1 MSAPIHYTRPP
12 KPHPKVQAWSTE
24 TWCPMGTSNIST
36 GELIEDVAND
46 PYKDLCIEIHNWSVK
61 YPADKVYTEEEGIR
75 SGKEFEEIV
84 NRIKSHLKV

>member
-61 YPADKVYTEEEGIR
+61 YPADKVYTEEEGI
-75 SGKEFEEIV
+75 
-84 NRIKSHLKV
+84 